1 MSVLLDKIQKDLI
14 EAQKQREELKVS
26 TLRFLLSAV
35 KNREIE
41 LRPLNKEMN
50 DDEVVAVISKQIKQ
64 RKESILEFE
73 KGNRK
78 DLAEKEQKEIDILVL
93 YLPAQLGEEEVKKLV
108 LEAVSESGAKSA
120 SEMGKVMAILMPKV
134 KGKADGALVSK
145 MVKDA
150 LVVG

>member
-1 MSVLLDKIQKDLI
+1 MPVLLDKIRKDLI
-14 EAQKQREELKVS
+14 DAQKQREELRVS

-50 DDEVVAVISKQIKQ
+50 DEEVVTVVSKQIKR
-64 RKESILEFE
+64 RKESIVEFE

-78 DLAEKEQKEIDILVL
+78 DLAVKEQKEIDMLVS
-93 YLPAQLGEEEVKKLV
+93 YLPSQLSKEEVRKLV

-120 SEMGKVMAILMPKV
+120 SEMGKVMSILMPKV
-134 KGKADGALVSK
+134 KGRVDGGLVSR
-145 MVKDA
+145 
-150 LVVG
+150 LVREKLK

>member
-14 EAQKQREELKVS
+14 EAQKQREELKIS
-26 TLRFLLSAV
+26 TLRFLLAAV

-41 LRPLNKEMN
+41 LRPLKKELN
-50 DDEVVAVISKQIKQ
+50 DDEVVAVISRQIKQ
-64 RKESILEFE
+64 REESIVEFE

-93 YLPAQLGEEEVKKLV
+93 YLPAQLSEEEVKKLV

-134 KGKADGALVSK
+134 KGKADGSMVSK
-145 MVKDA
+145 LVKDA
-150 LVVG
+150 LAIS

>member
-50 DDEVVAVISKQIKQ
+50 DDEVVAVISRQIKQ
-64 RKESILEFE
+64 RKESIVEFE

-93 YLPAQLGEEEVKKLV
+93 YLPAQLSEEEVRKLV